1 MPIDTTIDAD
11 AGSCRATAQWLDVVG
26 RNAED
31 TAAGVDA
38 ARRRSADGWEGAA
51 GDAFR
56 DRTGRLCDV
65 GDRVA
70 GDARDAARLLS
81 EYAGDVD
88 AAEAAMAR
96 ARAIAADAGLPV
108 DGELIGEP
116 TSGTDRHRR
125 AFAAAGTLATD
136 ARARYL
142 EAQERL
148 RAGLAP
154 STDLLNSPQF
164 TWAYRGALVP
174 LATAST
180 LHGVA
185 DGWKRVGAHHEE
197 QARQWQ
203 RALHVGPAAPG
214 ASSVNPR
221 ARYEEARRL
230 AARAD
235 AAAGSNGRLLLGLQ
249 DRPVVG
255 RVLEGARS
263 APLPDGASGL
273 LGRAAPVLRN
283 VPYLSLG
290 TTALG
295 IGVDVAAGR
304 SVGSATAKNVTQ
316 TAASIATTA
325 GVLALTGLAVAGGPA
340 TLVAIGAGF
349 AVSWAIGD
357 HWDTVED
364 RVT

>member
-1 MPIDTTIDAD
+1 VPIDTAIDAD
-11 AGSCRATAQWLDVVG
+11 AGSCRATAQWLDAVG
-26 RNAED
+26 RSAEN
-31 TAAGVDA
+31 TADGVDT
-38 ARRRSADGWEGAA
+38 ARRRSADVWEGDA

-56 DRTGRLCDV
+56 DRTGRWCDV
-65 GDRVA
+65 GDRIA
-70 GDARDAARLLS
+70 ADARGAARLLT

-88 AAEAAMAR
+88 AAEADMAR

-108 DGELIGEP
+108 QGELIGEA
-116 TSGTDRHRR
+116 TTDSHRR
-125 AFAAAGTLATD
+125 AFAAADAVAAD

-142 EAQERL
+142 EAQDRL
-148 RAGLAP
+148 RAGLAG
-154 STDLLNSPQF
+154 STDWLNTPQF
-164 TWAYRGALVP
+164 TWGYRGALVP

-185 DGWKRVGAHHEE
+185 DGWARVGAHYEE

-221 ARYEEARRL
+221 ARHEEARRL
-230 AARAD
+230 AVRAD
-235 AAAGSNGRLLLGLQ
+235 AAAASNNRLLLGLQ
-249 DRPVVG
+249 DRPAVG
-255 RVLEGARS
+255 RVLVGARR
-263 APLPDGASGL
+263 AARPDATSGL

-340 TLVAIGAGF
+340 TLVAVGAGF

-364 RVT
+364 WVT